1 MRVTL
6 PESGRKRSRTLGGT
20 TVSALFHAAL
30 ISAVVLS
37 TGYGAEHLTGPGKP
51 EVVVLVAPR
60 DPKPEAPPPVADLTP
75 RPIVPTNVAVP
86 SDVDVVLTTTIPD
99 GLPPIDARIGTVS
112 LEEFAVKPRDSVST
126 SQQGSGTDD
135 QPFTDLTVERQ
146 VAARPGNP
154 PPRYPDL
161 LRTAGVEGTV
171 HAQFV
176 VDTTGRVE
184 RESIRFK
191 RSDHQLFERA
201 VTETLLRSR
210 YLPAEAGGRKVRQ
223 LVEQAFSFTLGR
235 SL

>member
-1 MRVTL
+1 MRITL
-6 PESGRKRSRTLGGT
+6 PESARRQARTIGGT
-20 TVSALFHAAL
+20 TVSTVIHAAV
-30 ISAVVLS
+30 ISGVVLS
-37 TGYGAEHLTGPGKP
+37 TGYGAEHLIAPSKP
-51 EVVVLVAPR
+51 EEIVLVAPR
-60 DPKPEAPPPVADLTP
+60 VPKPEPPPPVAGAAP
-75 RPIVPTNVAVP
+75 GPVIATNVAVP
-86 SDVDVVLTTTIPD
+86 PDLNIVLSQTIPD

-112 LEEFAVKPRDSVST
+112 LEEFAVKPRDSVIARR
-126 SQQGSGTDD
+126 GGAVDD
-135 QPFTDLTVERQ
+135 QPYTDLTVERQ
-146 VAARPGNP
+146 VTALSGNP
-154 PPRYPDL
+154 RPRYPDL

-184 RESIRFK
+184 RESIRFQ

-235 SL
+235 SF